1 MKLRCVIVLGL
12 AVLGLAVLALPARA
26 KDDLVI
32 GVSQFPSSLH
42 PAIDAEVIKSY
53 VLGFGIRPVTAFDP
67 DWRNS
72 CLLCS
77 ELPTIENGLAKIV
90 DRGGGKGMDVTI
102 KLRPRLKW
110 GDGVPVTTRDLV
122 FTWKLGRDPD
132 SGWSNSD
139 PWDRATSIT
148 VKDDLTAVLH
158 LDRVMV
164 SYNQW
169 NTLLP
174 AHIEGPVH
182 DKAADAAEYIRQSI
196 FNRAPTTPGL
206 WNGPYRIT
214 QYESGNQVVLEP
226 NPEWSGTKPGF
237 KRIVIRLID
246 KTPALLANLESGDL
260 DMVAGEGVGLTINQ
274 VTALQKQ
281 HPDTFTTIFK
291 PSLTYEHIDLQSGNP
306 ILADLRVRRALLLGI
321 DRKTLSS
328 RLFEGRQPVADAWV
342 NPLSPMYSDAVTKYP
357 YDPGRARALLA
368 EAGWQ
373 PGPDGIC
380 RNAHGD
386 RLSLVLSTT
395 AGNRLRELVQQV
407 LQNQWKAACID
418 VIIRNEP
425 PRTLFGETL
434 KQRVFPGMVMYG
446 WSSGVTEGPRRT
458 LHSSQIP
465 TAANNWGGSNFVGFD
480 NARMDALIE
489 QAESELDPAK
499 AKPLWAEMQSIYAD
513 ELPALPLFFRTEP
526 HVVPTWLEG
535 YTPTGHSDY
544 SSLWSENWRP
554 KQGAGASTPN

>member
-1 MKLRCVIVLGL
+1 MKLRSAIALVLAWLGL
-12 AVLGLAVLALPARA
+12 AALALPAQAR
-26 KDDLVI
+26 DDLVI

-53 VLGFGIRPVTAFDP
+53 VLGFAIRPVTAFDP
-67 DWRNS
+67 EWKNS

-77 ELPTIENGLAKIV
+77 ELPTIGNGLAKIV
-90 DRGGGKGMDVTI
+90 DRAGGKGMDVTI
-102 KLRPRLKW
+102 KLKPGLKW
-110 GDGVPVTTRDLV
+110 GDGVPVTTKDLL
-122 FTWKLGRDPD
+122 FTWKVGRDPA

-148 VKDDLTAVLH
+148 VKDDRTAVLH
-158 LDRVMV
+158 LDRVIT

-182 DKAADAAEYIRQSI
+182 DKAANAAEYIRQSL

-226 NPEWSGTKPGF
+226 NPEWSGTRPGF
-237 KRIVIRLID
+237 RRIVIRLID
-246 KTPALLANLESGDL
+246 KTPALLANLESGDV
-260 DMVAGEGVGLTINQ
+260 DMVAGEGIGLTINQ

-281 HPDTFTTIFK
+281 HPDSFTTIFK
-291 PSLTYEHIDLQSGNP
+291 PSLTYEHIDLQSDNP
-306 ILADLRVRRALLLGI
+306 ILADVRVRRALLLAI
-321 DRKTLSS
+321 DRRTLSS
-328 RLFEGRQPVADAWV
+328 RLFEGRQPVADGWV
-342 NPLSPMYSDAVTKYP
+342 NPLNPMFSDDVTKYP
-357 YDPGRARALLA
+357 YDPARARTLLA

-373 PGPDGIC
+373 PGADGVC
-380 RNAHGD
+380 HNASGQ

-418 VIIRNEP
+418 VILKNEP

-434 KQRVFPGMVMYG
+434 KKRAFPGMVMYG
-446 WSSGVTEGPRRT
+446 WSSGVTEGPRRM
-458 LHSSQIP
+458 LHSTQIP
-465 TAANNWGGSNFVGFD
+465 TPANNWGGSNFIGFD
-480 NARMDALIE
+480 NARMDALIT
-489 QAESELDPAK
+489 QAESELDPEK
-499 AKPLWAEMQSIYAD
+499 AKPLWAEMQAIYAE

-526 HVVPTWLEG
+526 HVVPIWLDG
-535 YTPTGHSDY
+535 YTPTGHGDY

-554 KQGAGASTPN
+554 K

>member
-1 MKLRCVIVLGL
+1 MQRRSAIAMVFVLLGVL
-12 AVLGLAVLALPARA
+12 ALALPARA

-42 PAIDAEVIKSY
+42 PGVDAEAIKDY
-53 VLGFGIRPVTAFDP
+53 VLGFAIRPVTAFDAA
-67 DWRNS
+67 WKNT

-90 DRGGGKGMDVTI
+90 DRGGGKGMDVT
-102 KLRPRLKW
+102 LRLKPGLKW
-110 GDGVPVTTRDLV
+110 GDGVPVTTKDLV

-139 PWDRATSIT
+139 PWGRASGIT

-174 AHIEGPVH
+174 EHIEGPVH
-182 DKAADAAEYIRQSI
+182 DRAANAAEYVRQSV

-214 QYESGNQVVLEP
+214 EYDSGNQVVLEP

-246 KTPALLANLESGDL
+246 KTPVLLANLESGDV

-274 VTALQKQ
+274 VMALQKQ
-281 HPDTFTTIFK
+281 HPDRFTTIFK

-306 ILADLRVRRALLLGI
+306 ILADLRVRRALLLAI
-321 DRKTLSS
+321 DRKTLSN
-328 RLFEGRQPVADAWV
+328 RLFDGKQPVADSWV
-342 NPLSPMYSDAVTKYP
+342 NPLSPMYSDAVTTYP

-380 RNAHGD
+380 RNAQGG

-395 AGNRLRELVQQV
+395 AGNRLRELVEQV
-407 LQNQWKAACID
+407 LQNQWKAACIE
-418 VIIRNEP
+418 VVLKNEL

-434 KQRVFPGMVMYG
+434 KQREYPGMVMYG
-446 WSSGVTEGPRRT
+446 WTSAVTEGPRRM
-458 LHSSQIP
+458 LHSAQIP
-465 TAANNWGGSNFVGFD
+465 TAANNWGGSNFIGFD
-480 NARMDALIE
+480 NARMDALID
-489 QAESELDPAK
+489 QAETELDPAK
-499 AKPLWAEMQSIYAD
+499 AKPLWAEMQAIYA
-513 ELPALPLFFRTEP
+513 EQLPALPLFFRTEP
-526 HVVPTWLEG
+526 HVVPIWLQG

-544 SSLWSENWRP
+544 SVLWSENWRP
-554 KQGAGASTPN
+554 K